1 MKNLW
6 VAAAIAGIALV
17 TFFQFPGHTWVQ
29 QDTQIYAPIL
39 EHLWDREALRQDLL
53 VQRPHVSFTVYDE
66 TALAL
71 RRATGLDFRSILAG
85 EQILTR
91 ALGVWGVYLMAGA
104 AGLATGPALM
114 TAAVLSLGA
123 SVAGPSVLT
132 LEYEPNPRG
141 FAVPLLLL
149 AAGLTARGR
158 YPGAGV
164 AGGAAFLLHP
174 PTVYPFW
181 GVYFLL
187 SLWPARPDVMRR
199 RLWGLIPLVCAA
211 LVLLVASRH
220 QAGVGESQIFFNRL
234 TPEQETLQRMRS
246 SYVWVSTWWRTW
258 VPHYLALCALA
269 LAGYWRV
276 REKASFDLRV
286 FLVGL
291 PLIGMLSVPVSWLL
305 LERMKWALMPQ
316 FQPMRALLFV
326 VAMAA
331 FLAVAASA
339 LAAERR
345 RYWEA
350 FLWLVPVFLLPAHAR
365 LTAWPGWNIAAAALL
380 LAGLGALAL
389 GTAARN
395 RRWSAAALAAAA
407 LAGFF
412 VIPTVGKVENYPR
425 LHTPELAELSAW
437 ARQATGRD
445 DVFLF
450 PDAGIGGA
458 PGIFRAEALRAIYV
472 DWKGGGQ
479 VNYLRELG
487 EEWWRRWQQAGQ
499 GRFRPQYMAKYEAL
513 PVDYVVLGPKNRL
526 AGHPPVFENR
536 LYSVYRLRGSAGFR
550 LN

>member
-6 VAAAIAGIALV
+6 VAAAITGIAFV
-17 TFFQFPGHTWVQ
+17 TFFQFPGHTWLQ

-39 EHLWDREALRQDLL
+39 EHLSDREVLRQDLL

-66 TALAL
+66 IALAL
-71 RRATGLDFRSILAG
+71 RRLTGLDFKTILAAQ
-85 EQILTR
+85 QILTR

-104 AGLATGPALM
+104 AGLATGPALL

-141 FAVPLLLL
+141 FAAPLLLL
-149 AAGLTARGR
+149 AIGLAAHGR
-158 YPGAGV
+158 YAGAGV
-164 AGGAAFLLHP
+164 AGSAAFLIHP

-181 GVYFLL
+181 GIYFLL
-187 SLWPARPDVMRR
+187 SLWPAKPSVMRR
-199 RLWGLIPLVCAA
+199 RLYGLIPLVCAT
-211 LVLLVASRH
+211 LVMLAASRH
-220 QAGVGESQIFFNRL
+220 QAGVGEAQSFFNRL

-258 VPHYLALCALA
+258 LPHYLVLYALV
-269 LAGYWRV
+269 LAGYWRI
-276 REKASFDLRV
+276 RAKASFDLRV

-291 PLIGMLSVPVSWLL
+291 PLVGMLSVPVSWLL
-305 LERMKWALMPQ
+305 LEHMKWALMPQ

-326 VAMAA
+326 VVVALFVAVSAA
-331 FLAVAASA
+331 A

-350 FLWLVPVFLLPAHAR
+350 FLWLVPVFLVPAQVR
-365 LTAWPGWNIAAAALL
+365 LTAWPGGNRAAATAL
-380 LAGLGALAL
+380 LAGLGVLAL
-389 GTAARN
+389 SAAARS
-395 RRWSAAALAAAA
+395 RRWSAPALAAAA

-412 VIPTVGKVENYPR
+412 VIPTLGRVENYPR
-425 LHTPELAELSAW
+425 MHTPELAELSSW
-437 ARQATGRD
+437 ARQATARD
-445 DVFLF
+445 AVFLF

-487 EEWWRRWQQAGQ
+487 EEWWHRWQQAGQ
-499 GRFRPQYMAKYEAL
+499 GRFRPEYMAKYEAL
-513 PVDYVVLGPKNRL
+513 SVDYVVLGPKNRV
-526 AGHPPVFENR
+526 AARAPVFENR
-536 LYSVYRLRGSAGFR
+536 FYTVYRLRDSAGIR
-550 LN
+550 LH